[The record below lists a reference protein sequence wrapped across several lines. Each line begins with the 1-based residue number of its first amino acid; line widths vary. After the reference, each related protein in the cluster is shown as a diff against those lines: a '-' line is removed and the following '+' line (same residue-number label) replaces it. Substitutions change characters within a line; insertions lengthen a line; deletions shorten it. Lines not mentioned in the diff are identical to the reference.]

1 MIDKSYPQPYI
12 HPQYSV
18 TPHLYLFDA
27 FHVVL
32 IFCCRTVIVTTTTTT
47 LVSTDGGGGGDGRP
61 TFPTQTTMFLS
72 TGLGA
77 GTTFLRIGGGR

>member
-18 TPHLYLFDA
+18 TPHLYLFDV
-27 FHVVL
+27 FNIVL
-32 IFCCRTVIVTTTTTT
+32 IFCCRTVVVTTTTI
-47 LVSTDGGGGGDGRP
+47 VIPDGGGGDGWP
-61 TFPTQTTMFLS
+61 SFPTQTMFLS
-72 TGLGA
+72 SGIGV